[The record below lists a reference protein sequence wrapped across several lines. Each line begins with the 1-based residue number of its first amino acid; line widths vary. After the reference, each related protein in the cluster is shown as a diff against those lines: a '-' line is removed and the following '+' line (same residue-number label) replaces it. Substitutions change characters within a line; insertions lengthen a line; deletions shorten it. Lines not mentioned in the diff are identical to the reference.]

1 MNKWLQTSSLSLH
14 EVYSKIKALLS
25 TFVQPI
31 SLDVTKSITES
42 ANVRCLEEAVPL
54 FLGTDFQ
61 QHYLQCQ
68 DHALLT
74 TAQLNAASKVMYDY
88 IYKIADSIEKRFPE
102 IDFMLTNTV
111 FLEPPLRNLQQPD
124 MQAMLNRFGQESGPV
139 AFPLDRVIMQFHLYQ
154 NDSSIDIQFSAC
166 NKDPVVFWCQLY
178 EEGDYKELA
187 SLALLLYTTLN
198 ISYVS
203 PL

>member
-31 SLDVTKSITES
+31 SLDVTKSITDS
-42 ANVRCLEEAVPL
+42 ANVRCLEETVPL

-88 IYKIADSIEKRFPE
+88 IYKIANSIEKRFPE
-102 IDFMLTNTV
+102 IDFMLTNTA

-124 MQAMLNRFGQESGPV
+124 MQAILNRFGQESGPI
-139 AFPLDRVIMQFHLYQ
+139 AFPL
-154 NDSSIDIQFSAC
+154 
-166 NKDPVVFWCQLY
+166 
-178 EEGDYKELA
+178 
-187 SLALLLYTTLN
+187 
-198 ISYVS
+198 
-203 PL
+203 